1 MTDAGES
8 NDSGESVIAVFDMD
22 RTITRNGTF
31 SPFLLSTCRR
41 RPWKLLFVPLI
52 ILHMLRYKLGNLTR
66 KQLKER
72 MQGLLIAGAGREQM
86 ERYVGHFV
94 GKLVADGLRPGA
106 LAQIQ
111 RHKEAGHT
119 LVMAT
124 ASMDYYAAPIG
135 ALLGFDLVVAT
146 RSSHDETGRLMATIA
161 GENCYDQPKVEMLQA
176 ALDNASGATIAY
188 SDHVSDLP
196 LMDWADEAIAVN
208 PSAAL
213 RRVAATR
220 GFEIVDWG

>member
-1 MTDAGES
+1 MTGEGES
-8 NDSGESVIAVFDMD
+8 SGTLIAVFDMD
-22 RTITRNGTF
+22 RTITRHGTF
-31 SPFLLSTCRR
+31 SFFLISACRS
-41 RPWKLLFVPLI
+41 RPWKLLYLPLI
-52 ILHMLRYKLGNLTR
+52 VLHMLRYKLGNLTR

-72 MQGLLIAGAGREQM
+72 MQGLLIVGAGREQM
-86 ERYVGHFV
+86 ERYVGQFV

-106 LAQIQ
+106 LAQIRQ
-111 RHKEAGHT
+111 HREAGHT
-119 LVMAT
+119 LVMVT

-146 RSSHDETGRLMATIA
+146 RSTHDDAGCLMAVIA
-161 GENCYDQPKVEMLQA
+161 GENCYGQPKMDMLLA
-176 ALDNASGATIAY
+176 ALDKGSGPTIAY

-196 LMDWADEAIAVN
+196 LLDWASETGEAIAVN

-213 RRVAATR
+213 KRVAKAR